1 MSVSEQ
7 QAKASINQALSSFVK
22 GKLADNARNLL
33 FALGYRSEKTL
44 PFYPKSSD
52 NFIANFDSDKK
63 LNYQKALLNEWLTVD
78 FLFQLTWDEIAAD
91 DQLKLSLKTRAKGEN
106 TFFISSYL
114 FFVIEL
120 RRSTYTSEQLD
131 GIVREI
137 NKLFL
142 KPAIILFQH
151 GETLTLSI
159 INRRPDK
166 GNESKDV
173 LGKVK
178 HIKDIP
184 FDSPTNSHLK
194 ILFDLS
200 LAELHK
206 NHGFSNFDEFHEA
219 WHKTIPDSIKFK
231 EDRIPPDS
239 LRAYLQEI
247 GRIPMLKADEE
258 IELAR
263 KIAELELEGSRKAK
277 DKMVDSNLRLV
288 VSIAKKYQNRGL
300 DFLDLIQEG
309 NLGLIKAVEK
319 FDCTKGNRFS
329 TYATW
334 WIRQAITRAIADR
347 SRTIRLPVH
356 LYETISRIKKTTK
369 LLSQEMGRKPTEEEI
384 ATKMEKTIAKLRFV
398 KSKSAVSIISLD
410 TRMGEDEGSTLGELI
425 EFDGETPEDQVSKNF
440 LRKDLESVLDT
451 LSPRQRDVIRM
462 RFGLDDGRD
471 KSLQEIGNIF
481 NLTRERIRQI
491 EANALLRLRHPNR
504 SSILKDYIRPTAID
518 PTQTKRS
525 IAQPMQPRQFNILEN
540 LSRSH
545 CDTFLQEPVG
555 DKIVDTANMTEPLI
569 PFNNFIEESNIEE
582 TILAP
587 TYLSRTDGSQNNLNP
602 ANLNE
607 HNFHMAEL
615 TENDLN
621 GVIKPMEHN
630 SADLLKQLTALEDV
644 FSQLEAR
651 LSEASRKLLDP
662 GIPISQ
668 KLIQE
673 LDESRKNF
681 IQLRGKVLELAKY
694 LAVSQTLTTDEIG
707 SLADIKS
714 VLERVNFAE
723 KQKSE
728 IALVRDS
735 ALRVLEGVLA
745 IAHRVESNFPSL
757 LECQDKARELQR
769 AICESQESDLHPDT
783 LLLADGNHPF
793 SKLLKLIA
801 EWEEADD
808 ERLASLQ
815 DVVAESFGRT
825 LAMAAVRGK
834 LMIQAEAIP
843 DLPAVSTNN
852 NLKETFLAEESE
864 SETVLIVEQP
874 AVAELKAV
882 LTEDTIAPPTR
893 ENIPYIPPIE
903 PPTAI
908 QINQPSSENQQGK
921 EVEKLGDKKREEK
934 QPLYCFSP
942 NDTAQKIAQSILDD
956 PDRERPAVLRDL
968 VWRLIFEQ
976 KLSLA
981 FHLARCFK
989 KQYSNFEPHLP
1000 PQLIRA
1006 VLLGQNLRYDVG
1018 YGKLANL
1025 LKDDFT
1031 SYTASYLLPE
1041 KSEWNQAVSLL
1052 LAAAALRP
1060 SLLAPNTG
1068 ASHLFQDIQFGK
1080 AGLDKLYDY
1089 CQIIAKHGDGQ
1100 RALDTKAIKK
1110 AKTLAA
1116 LQKDLDDLY
1125 IKIEDWWAQAPQ
1137 QDLIYGHAKKVWVEW
1152 LNPGELF
1159 YTLWLPIKQKDLS
1172 QLPFLKEKIER
1183 LSNES
1188 NLDGEIQRTER
1199 KLRRPKG
1206 AGMITGKA
1214 LIQLRSRARQFL
1226 NWVGRWVKE
1235 QESRLAESENYLQ
1248 KEAKQ
1253 LKQDIENLQ
1262 DTVLKELD
1270 TFEATKPPVFILAG
1284 IACCR
1289 KAVQDIGNIFDPD
1302 TELPTTEPD
1311 PRHILHADLLRMPS
1325 IPIND
1330 AWEVDIA
1337 TPEAGIDGI
1346 LELVKNDIWDWQQAF
1361 DLHSYVCSSKAV
1373 GNHEATAQI
1382 IEYLEHNPEP
1392 TLDLAQLKDERNN
1405 RIEECQGILQEQVET
1420 TSKQLENAVAF
1431 GLLRETDR
1439 TAYAAQIESIKNAL
1453 ETTRLF
1459 SEKIEQL
1466 RAIAEAISAK
1476 RQEQIDR
1483 VSEQLESLQQTG
1495 IADADRTRICSVLE
1509 QGDILTAKEYIDMLK
1524 KGRSL
1529 PEPEEK
1535 RDAFKD
1541 FFEHKYAAIEKVLEE
1556 CDRDRQKKQDLI
1568 PNISKGKSIAKIQI
1582 PQGAQAKKA
1591 ADMLDAWFA
1600 AKGRKQEITEKDA
1613 RQILSNLGFN
1623 ITSLTFKKSGQN
1635 TWIDVN
1641 AEPIFDQNRCPVSA
1655 YGSAAKG
1662 HYRILCVWDRPN
1674 EQDLLNAVGETALGG
1689 PVFVFHFGRM
1699 TVKKRRDL
1707 ADLCR
1712 QRRSTFIVID
1722 DVLMLYLCGEQKT
1735 RLPVLFDCTLPF
1747 TFLEPYKTAAGE
1759 VPPEMFYGR
1768 VQERE
1773 YIIDPERSCL
1783 IYGGRQLGKTVLLK
1797 YVHRTFHATDAGRN
1811 ALFLDIKE
1819 IGRKQLLDKIW
1830 HLLNEELDKLQI
1842 PGINRRNSIRESS
1855 LQRIKSWLEL
1865 DNQRR
1870 FLLLLDEA
1878 DNFLEADGK
1887 EDFLRCDEF
1896 RKLMTETNRRFKVV
1910 FAGLHNVLRTT
1921 RQANHPLAHF
1931 GAPICIG
1938 PLLNNGEMRAATALV
1953 ERPLASLGY
1962 RFESPDLI
1970 PRILWQTNYYPSL
1983 IQLYCEQLLKHITNP
1998 DVPTFDAKI
2007 SPPYVITS
2015 RHVEEAYQSQDLRKN
2030 IRDRFKLTLGLD
2042 PRYEVI
2048 AYSIANGSQENETG
2062 MEDGF
2067 PVSWIREQVLY
2078 WWSDGFAGRSSE
2090 DEILALLEEM
2100 VGLGVLRET
2109 NAGYFTL
2116 RSSNLA
2122 LLMGTQREIETEL
2135 LRPREAPPEYEPATF
2150 RSPLRIG
2157 NRADFRRS
2165 PLTVQQESQLQ
2176 IPNNCVSILFGC
2188 QAAGVDDLKVFL
2200 KSAFSQDF
2208 FHFYYLENFSDR
2220 ADFSQ
2225 RLTEIINRRKKDT
2238 TTLVVVSRTTP
2249 WSKDWVDE
2257 AIKKIKRLK
2266 KEGSFI
2272 QLVFVADPQKAW
2284 QLVIHN
2290 STGFDSFK
2298 ELRYFS
2304 LKPWHDAALRHW
2316 LEDAKLPREKEVMNK
2331 ITEVTGNWPNLLQ
2344 EFYQFSQLN
2353 PHRWQDSLGELKHQ
2367 FNKSDKLI
2375 NSMGFDGCEP
2385 QRKRVMRTL
2394 AQWGEA
2400 AAVEE
2405 LIEFLDDVSPEVV
2418 KQTLKWADL
2427 LSLAWPSH
2435 NQKDGK
2441 DYWQIDPVVGRLL
2454 KSMAE

>member
-7 QAKASINQALSSFVK
+7 QAKASINQDLSSFVK
-22 GKLADNARNLL
+22 GKLADNARNLFL
-33 FALGYRSEKTL
+33 ALGYRSDKTL

-52 NFIANFDSDKK
+52 NFIAKFDSDKK
-63 LNYQKALLNEWLTVD
+63 LNHQKALLNEWLTVD
-78 FLFQLTWDEIAAD
+78 FLFQLTWDEIAGD
-91 DQLKLSLKTRAKGEN
+91 DQLKLSLETRAKGEN

-114 FFVIEL
+114 FFAIKL
-120 RRSTYTSEQLD
+120 QRSTYTSEQLD

-151 GETLTLSI
+151 GQTLTLSI

-194 ILFDLS
+194 NLFALS

-219 WHKTIPDSIKFK
+219 WHKTLPDSIKFK

-239 LRAYLQEI
+239 LRVYLQEI

-263 KIAELELEGSRKAK
+263 KFSELELEASPKAK
-277 DKMVDSNLRLV
+277 DKMVESNLRLV

-300 DFLDLIQEG
+300 DLLDLIQEG

-319 FDCTKGNRFS
+319 FDCTMGTRFS
-329 TYATW
+329 TYAYW
-334 WIRQAITRAIADR
+334 WIRQAITRAIVDQ

-356 LYETISRIKKTTK
+356 VYETISKIKKTTK
-369 LLSQEMGRKPTEEEI
+369 QLSQEIGHKPTEEEI
-384 ATKMEKTIAKLRFV
+384 ATKMEITIAKLRFV
-398 KSKSAVSIISLD
+398 VQSAKSIISLD
-410 TRMGEDEGSTLGELI
+410 TKMGDDEDYTLGELI
-425 EFDGETPEDQVSKNF
+425 KFDGETPEEKVYKNLF
-440 LRKDLESVLDT
+440 AEDLESVLDT
-451 LSPRQRDVIRM
+451 LGPRQRDVIRM
-462 RFGLDDGRD
+462 RFGLDDGRE

-481 NLTRERIRQI
+481 DVTRERIRQI
-491 EANALLRLRHPNR
+491 EAKALLRLRHPNR
-504 SSILKDYIRPTAID
+504 NSILKECIRPTGID
-518 PTQTKRS
+518 QTQTKRP
-525 IAQPMQPRQFNILEN
+525 IAQPMQPRQFNISEN
-540 LSRSH
+540 LSRSR
-545 CDTFLQEPVG
+545 DTFLQEPVR

-582 TILAP
+582 TILEE
-587 TYLSRTDGSQNNLNP
+587 TYLSRTDGSQNNLNY

-607 HNFHMAEL
+607 HNFHIAEL
-615 TENDLN
+615 RENNLN
-621 GVIKPMEHN
+621 GAIKPMKHN

-644 FSQLEAR
+644 FSQLEKR
-651 LSEASRKLLDP
+651 LSEASRKLLNP
-662 GIPISQ
+662 GIPIS
-668 KLIQE
+668 KELIQE
-673 LDESRKNF
+673 LDESHKKF
-681 IQLRGKVLELAKY
+681 IQLRDNVLELAEY
-694 LAVSQTLTTDEIG
+694 FAVSTTLKVEEID

-714 VLERVNFAE
+714 VLERVDLAE
-723 KQKSE
+723 KQKSA

-735 ALRVLEGVLA
+735 ALRVLERVLA
-745 IAHRVESNFPSL
+745 IAHRVESNFQSL
-757 LECQDKARELQR
+757 LECQKTARELQR
-769 AICESQESDLHPDT
+769 AISESQESDLHPYT
-783 LLLADGNHPF
+783 QLLADGNHPF
-793 SKLLKLIA
+793 CQLLTLIA
-801 EWEEADD
+801 EWEAADD
-808 ERLASLQ
+808 EHLASLQ
-815 DVVAESFGRT
+815 DAVAKSFERT

-834 LMIQAEAIP
+834 LIIQSETIP

-852 NLKETFLAEESE
+852 NLDETSLVYEPE
-864 SETVLIVEQP
+864 SETVPVVEQP
-874 AVAELKAV
+874 PLAELNSV
-882 LTEDTIAPPTR
+882 LTEEAIAQPTA
-893 ENIPYIPPIE
+893 ENIPNFPPIE
-903 PPTAI
+903 LPPTI
-908 QINQPSSENQQGK
+908 QINQQNSENKQGK
-921 EVEKLGDKKREEK
+921 EVDKPGNKKREEK
-934 QPLYCFSP
+934 QSLYSFSP
-942 NDTAQKIAQSILDD
+942 NDTAQQIAQSILDD

-968 VWRLIFEQ
+968 VWRLILEE

-981 FHLARCFK
+981 FHLARCFE

-1000 PQLIRA
+1000 PHLIRA
-1006 VLLGQNLRYDVG
+1006 VLLGQNLRDDVG

-1031 SYTASYLLPE
+1031 SYTASYSLPE

-1052 LAAAALRP
+1052 LAAAAMRP

-1068 ASHLFQDIQFGK
+1068 ASHLFQELQFGK

-1089 CQIIAKHGDGQ
+1089 CQIIARHGDRQ

-1125 IKIEDWWAQAPQ
+1125 MKIEDWWSQAPQ

-1172 QLPFLKEKIER
+1172 QLPFLKKQIER

-1199 KLRRPKG
+1199 KIRRPKG
-1206 AGMITGKA
+1206 AGIITGKA

-1262 DTVLKELD
+1262 DMVLQELD

-1289 KAVQDIGNIFDPD
+1289 KAVEDIGNIFDPD
-1302 TELPTTEPD
+1302 TELSTAEPD
-1311 PRHILHADLLRMPS
+1311 PKYILHAELLRMPS
-1325 IPIND
+1325 IPID
-1330 AWEVDIA
+1330 DDWELDIA
-1337 TPEAGIDGI
+1337 NPEAGIKGI

-1361 DLHSYVCSSKAV
+1361 DMQSYVCSSKAV

-1382 IEYLEHNPEP
+1382 IEYLEHNPES
-1392 TLDLAQLKDERNN
+1392 TLDLDRLKDERNN

-1420 TSKQLENAVAF
+1420 TSKQLESAVAF

-1439 TAYAAQIESIKNAL
+1439 SAYAAQIESIKNAHV
-1453 ETTRLF
+1453 TTRRF
-1459 SEKIEQL
+1459 SEKIELL
-1466 RAIAEAISAK
+1466 RAIGQGISAK

-1483 VSEQLESLQQTG
+1483 VSEELESLQQTG

-1509 QGDILTAKEYIDMLK
+1509 QGDILTAKEYISMLQER
-1524 KGRSL
+1524 RSL

-1582 PQGAQAKKA
+1582 PQGTQAKKA

-1689 PVFVFHFGRM
+1689 PIFVFHFGRM
-1699 TVKKRRDL
+1699 TEKKRRDL

-1768 VQERE
+1768 VRERE
-1773 YIIDPERSCL
+1773 SIIDPLGSCL

-1797 YVHRTFHATDAGRN
+1797 YVHRTFHGTDAGRN

-1819 IGRKQLLDKIW
+1819 IGRNQALDKIW
-1830 HLLNEELDKLQI
+1830 DLLNGELDKLKI
-1842 PGINRRNSIRESS
+1842 PDTNRRNSVRESS
-1855 LQRIKSWLEL
+1855 LLRIKNWLEL
-1865 DNQRR
+1865 DKQRR

-1887 EDFLRCDEF
+1887 EDFLRCDEL
-1896 RKLMTETNRRFKVV
+1896 RKLMMETDRRFKVV

-1931 GAPICIG
+1931 GRPICIG

-1962 RFESPDLI
+1962 RFESLDLI

-1998 DVPTFDAKI
+1998 DVPTFDPKI

-2015 RHVEEAYQSQDLRKN
+2015 RHVEEAYQSQDLRNN

-2042 PRYEVI
+2042 KRYEVI
-2048 AYSIANGSQENETG
+2048 AYSIADGSQEDETG

-2067 PVSWIREQVLY
+2067 SVSWIREQVLY

-2109 NAGYFTL
+2109 NPGYFTL

-2122 LLMGTQREIETEL
+2122 LLMGTQPEIEAEL

-2150 RSPLRIG
+2150 RSPLVK
-2157 NRADFRRS
+2157 NKADSRRS
-2165 PLTVQQESQLQ
+2165 PLTVQQESELLR
-2176 IPNNCVSILFGC
+2176 PENRVSIIFGC
-2188 QAAGVDDLKVFL
+2188 QAAGIDDLRVFMMEAAAS
-2200 KSAFSQDF
+2200 KKDCKI
-2208 FHFYYLENFSDR
+2208 HYHYLENLSDLS
-2220 ADFSQ
+2220 DFSQ
-2225 RLTEIINRRKKDT
+2225 RLTEIIYHRKKDI
-2238 TTLVVVSRTTP
+2238 TLVVVSATTL

-2266 KEGSFI
+2266 KEAFI

-2284 QLVIHN
+2284 QLVIPN
-2290 STGFDSFK
+2290 SIGLDSFK
-2298 ELRYFS
+2298 ELRFFS

-2316 LEDAKLPREKEVMNK
+2316 LEDAKLPSGLEVRKK
-2331 ITEVTGNWPNLLQ
+2331 ITEVTGNWSNLLQ
-2344 EFYQFSQLN
+2344 KFYQFSQAN
-2353 PHRWQDSLGELKHQ
+2353 PHRWQDSLAELKNQ

-2385 QRKRVMRTL
+2385 QRKLVMRTL

-2400 AAVEE
+2400 AVVEE
-2405 LIEFLDDVSPEVV
+2405 LIEVLDDVSPEIV
-2418 KQTLKWADL
+2418 KQTLRWAEL
-2427 LSLAWPSH
+2427 LSLVSH
-2435 NQKDGK
+2435 LGNQKQDGK

-2454 KSMAE
+2454 ESMAE

>member
-7 QAKASINQALSSFVK
+7 QAKASINQALSSFAK
-22 GKLADNARNLL
+22 GKLADNARNL
-33 FALGYRSEKTL
+33 FFTLGYRSEKTI
-44 PFYPKSSD
+44 PFYPNSSD
-52 NFIANFDSDKK
+52 NFIAEFDIDHK
-63 LNYQKALLNEWLTVD
+63 LNSQKAFLEEWLSVD
-78 FLFQLTWDEIAAD
+78 FLFQFTGTEIAD
-91 DQLKLSLKTRAKGEN
+91 NDQFVEFDTSSGESA
-106 TFFISSYL
+106 FFTSYL
-114 FFVIEL
+114 FFAIAL
-120 RRSTYTSEQLD
+120 RRSAYTIEELD
-131 GIVREI
+131 GIIREI
-137 NKLFL
+137 NKILPI
-142 KPAIILFQH
+142 PAIVLFQH

-159 INRRPDK
+159 INRRQHK
-166 GNESKDV
+166 RNQSEDV

-184 FDSPTNSHLK
+184 FASPTNSHLK
-194 ILFDLS
+194 MLFEIFLT
-200 LAELHK
+200 ELHE
-206 NHGFSNFDEFHEA
+206 NHRFSNFDEFHEA
-219 WHKTIPDSIKFK
+219 WHKTIPDNIKFK
-231 EDRIPPDS
+231 KERLPSDS
-239 LRAYLQEI
+239 LRVYLQEI
-247 GRIPMLKADEE
+247 RRFPMLKAYEE

-277 DKMVDSNLRLV
+277 HKMVESNLRLV

-309 NLGLIKAVEK
+309 NLALIKAVEK
-319 FDCTKGNRFS
+319 FDCTMGTRFS
-329 TYATW
+329 TYAYG

-356 LYETISRIKKTTK
+356 VYETISKIKKTTK
-369 LLSQEMGRKPTEEEI
+369 QLSEEISRKPTEEEI
-384 ATKMEKTIAKLRFV
+384 ATKMEITITKLRFV
-398 KSKSAVSIISLD
+398 IKSAKSIISLD
-410 TRMGEDEGSTLGELI
+410 TKMGDYEDCTLGELI
-425 EFDGETPEDQVSKNF
+425 EFDGETPEEQASKNLF
-440 LRKDLESVLDT
+440 CENLESVLDT
-451 LSPRQRDVIRM
+451 LTPRQRDVIRM
-462 RFGLDDGRD
+462 RFGLDDGRE
-471 KSLQEIGNIF
+471 KTLQEIGNIF
-481 NLTRERIRQI
+481 DVTRERIRQI
-491 EANALLRLRHPNR
+491 EAKALLRLRHPNR
-504 SSILKDYIRPTAID
+504 NSILKECIRPTAIYE
-518 PTQTKRS
+518 TQTKRP
-525 IAQPMQPRQFNILEN
+525 IAKPMQPRPSNISEN
-540 LSRSH
+540 LSPSR
-545 CDTFLQEPVG
+545 DTFLLEPVG
-555 DKIVDTANMTEPLI
+555 DKIVETANMTEPLI
-569 PFNNFIEESNIEE
+569 PFNNFIEESNIEQ
-582 TILAP
+582 TKLAQ
-587 TYLSRTDGSQNNLNP
+587 THLSSADGSQNNLNYGI
-602 ANLNE
+602 LNE
-607 HNFHMAEL
+607 HNFHIAER
-615 TENDLN
+615 TEHDLN
-621 GVIKPMEHN
+621 GAIKPMVQN
-630 SADLLKQLTALEDV
+630 SADLLKQLTALELV
-644 FSQLEAR
+644 FGKLEKR

-673 LDESRKNF
+673 LDESRENF
-681 IQLRGKVLELAKY
+681 IQLRDKVLELAEY
-694 LAVSQTLTTDEIG
+694 LTVSTTLKVEEMD

-723 KQKSE
+723 KQKSA

-735 ALRVLEGVLA
+735 ALRVLERVLA
-745 IAHRVESNFPSL
+745 IAHRVESNFQSL
-757 LECQDKARELQR
+757 LECQEKARELQR
-769 AICESQESDLHPDT
+769 AISESQESDLHPDT
-783 LLLADGNHPF
+783 QLLADGHHPF
-793 SKLLKLIA
+793 CKLLTLIA
-801 EWEEADD
+801 ELDAADY
-808 ERLASLQ
+808 ERLFSLQ
-815 DVVAESFGRT
+815 NAVAASFGIP
-825 LAMAAVRGK
+825 LAMAAVRRE
-834 LMIQAEAIP
+834 LTLQTEAIP

-852 NLKETFLAEESE
+852 KLEKTFLVDEPEP
-864 SETVLIVEQP
+864 ETVPILEQP
-874 AVAELKAV
+874 PLAELNAV
-882 LTEDTIAPPTR
+882 LIEEAIAQPTT
-893 ENIPYIPPIE
+893 ENIPDIPPTE
-903 PPTAI
+903 PPTAT
-908 QINQPSSENQQGK
+908 QINHQNSENKQGK
-921 EVEKLGDKKREEK
+921 EVDKPGNKKREEK
-934 QPLYCFSP
+934 QSLYSFSP
-942 NDTAQKIAQSILDD
+942 NDTAQQIAQSILDD

-968 VWRLIFEQ
+968 VLRLIFEQ

-981 FHLARCFK
+981 FHLARCFE

-1031 SYTASYLLPE
+1031 SYTASYSLPD
-1041 KSEWNQAVSLL
+1041 KSEWNQAASLL
-1052 LAAAALRP
+1052 LAAAAMRP

-1068 ASHLFQDIQFGK
+1068 AKHLLQQLHFGK
-1080 AGLDKLYDY
+1080 AGLAKLYDY
-1089 CQIIAKHGDGQ
+1089 CQIIAKHGDRQ
-1100 RALDTKAIKK
+1100 RALDITAIKK
-1110 AKTLAA
+1110 AQDQADI
-1116 LQKDLDDLY
+1116 QKSLDDLHQ
-1125 IKIEDWWAQAPQ
+1125 KIETWWSQAQKK
-1137 QDLIYGHAKKVWVEW
+1137 DMIYPPAKKVWQDW
-1152 LNPGELF
+1152 LKPDELIHSLVF
-1159 YTLWLPIKQKDLS
+1159 PVLESDLSKLSSLKQKVN
-1172 QLPFLKEKIER
+1172 R
-1183 LSNES
+1183 LSDES
-1188 NLDGEIQRTER
+1188 QIDSEVEKTDR
-1199 KLRRPKG
+1199 KIRRSRSD
-1206 AGMITGKA
+1206 AMMGKA
-1214 LIQLRSRARQFL
+1214 VIQFRDRVREPVDLVRK
-1226 NWVGRWVKE
+1226 WIE
-1235 QESRLAESENYLQ
+1235 IQESRLDRRDNYLQ

-1253 LKQDIENLQ
+1253 LKEDIEKLQ
-1262 DTVLKELD
+1262 NTVLKELD
-1270 TFEATKPPVFILAG
+1270 TFEETKPPVFILAG

-1289 KAVQDIGNIFDPD
+1289 KAVEDIGNIFDPD
-1302 TELPTTEPD
+1302 TELPTAEPYLK
-1311 PRHILHADLLRMPS
+1311 HILHADLLRMPS

-1330 AWEVDIA
+1330 SWELDIA
-1337 TPEAGIDGI
+1337 NSEAGIDGI

-1361 DLHSYVCSSKAV
+1361 DLHSYLCSSKAV

-1382 IEYLEHNPEP
+1382 IEYLELYPEQKI
-1392 TLDLAQLKDERNN
+1392 DLAQLKDLRNN
-1405 RIEECQGILQEQVET
+1405 RLKECQGILQEQVET
-1420 TSKQLENAVAF
+1420 TSKQLESAVAF

-1439 TAYAAQIESIKNAL
+1439 SAYAAQIESIKNAL
-1453 ETTRLF
+1453 VTTRRF
-1459 SEKIEQL
+1459 SEKIELL
-1466 RAIAEAISAK
+1466 RAIGQGISAK

-1483 VSEQLESLQQTG
+1483 VSEELESLQQTG

-1509 QGDILTAKEYIDMLK
+1509 QGDILTAKEYISMLQER
-1524 KGRSL
+1524 RSL

-1582 PQGAQAKKA
+1582 PQGTQAKKA

-1689 PVFVFHFGRM
+1689 PIFVFHFGRM
-1699 TVKKRRDL
+1699 TEKKRRDL
-1707 ADLCR
+1707 ADLCQ

-1768 VQERE
+1768 VRERE
-1773 YIIDPERSCL
+1773 SIIDPLGSCL

-1797 YVHRTFHATDAGRN
+1797 YVHRTFHGTDAGRN

-1819 IGRKQLLDKIW
+1819 IGRNQALDKIW
-1830 HLLNEELDKLQI
+1830 DLLNGELDKLKI
-1842 PGINRRNSIRESS
+1842 PDTNRRNSVRESS
-1855 LQRIKSWLEL
+1855 LLRIKNWLEL
-1865 DNQRR
+1865 DKQRR

-1887 EDFLRCDEF
+1887 EDFLRCDEL
-1896 RKLMTETNRRFKVV
+1896 RKLMMETDRRFKVV

-1931 GAPICIG
+1931 GRPICIG

-1962 RFESPDLI
+1962 RFESLDLI

-1998 DVPTFDAKI
+1998 DVPTFDPKI
-2007 SPPYVITS
+2007 SPPYVINS

-2042 PRYEVI
+2042 KRYEVI
-2048 AYSIANGSQENETG
+2048 AYSIADGSQQNETG

-2067 PVSWIREQVLY
+2067 SVSWIREQVLY
-2078 WWSDGFAGRSSE
+2078 WWSEGFAGRSSE

-2109 NAGYFTL
+2109 DAGYFTL

-2122 LLMGTQREIETEL
+2122 LLMGTQPEIEAEL

-2150 RSPLRIG
+2150 RSPLAK
-2157 NRADFRRS
+2157 NKADSRRS
-2165 PLTVQQESQLQ
+2165 PLTVQQESELLRREYG
-2176 IPNNCVSILFGC
+2176 VSIIFGC
-2188 QAAGVDDLKVFL
+2188 QAAGIDDLRVFMEA
-2200 KSAFSQDF
+2200 AFSKKDCKI
-2208 FHFYYLENFSDR
+2208 HYLENLSDR
-2220 ADFSQ
+2220 SDFSQ
-2225 RLTEIINRRKKDT
+2225 RLTEISNRRKKDT
-2238 TTLVVVSRTTP
+2238 TTLVVVSPTTP
-2249 WSKDWVDE
+2249 WSKDWVEE

-2266 KEGSFI
+2266 KEDSFI
-2272 QLVFVADPQKAW
+2272 QLAFVADPQKAW
-2284 QLVIHN
+2284 QLVIPN
-2290 STGFDSFK
+2290 LIGLDSFK
-2298 ELRYFS
+2298 ELRFFS

-2316 LEDAKLPREKEVMNK
+2316 LEDAKLPRELEVRNK
-2331 ITEVTGNWPNLLQ
+2331 ITAVTGNWSNLLQ
-2344 EFYQFSQLN
+2344 EFYQFSQAN
-2353 PHRWQDSLGELKHQ
+2353 PHCWQDSLAELKNQ

-2385 QRKRVMRTL
+2385 QRKLVMRTL

-2405 LIEFLDDVSPEVV
+2405 LIEVLDDVSPEIV

-2427 LSLAWPSH
+2427 LSLVSH
-2435 NQKDGK
+2435 LGNQKQNGK

-2454 KSMAE
+2454 ESMAE

>member
-22 GKLADNARNLL
+22 GKLADNARNLFL
-33 FALGYRSEKTL
+33 ALGYRSDRTSQ
-44 PFYPKSSD
+44 FYPNTSD
-52 NFIANFDSDKK
+52 NFIASFDIDQK
-63 LNYQKALLNEWLTVD
+63 LNSQKALLNEWLSVD
-78 FLFQLTWDEIAAD
+78 FLFQFTGSEIADNSQFVEFDTSSSESA
-91 DQLKLSLKTRAKGEN
+91 
-106 TFFISSYL
+106 FFTSYL
-114 FFVIEL
+114 FFAIAL
-120 RRSTYTSEQLD
+120 RRSAYTIEELD
-131 GIVREI
+131 GIIREI
-137 NKLFL
+137 NKILPM
-142 KPAIILFQH
+142 PAIVLFQH

-159 INRRPDK
+159 INRRQHK
-166 GNESKDV
+166 RNQSEDV

-184 FDSPTNSHLK
+184 FASPTNSHLK
-194 ILFDLS
+194 MLFNIFLT
-200 LAELHK
+200 ELHE

-231 EDRIPPDS
+231 KERLPPDS
-239 LRAYLQEI
+239 LRVYLQEI

-277 DKMVDSNLRLV
+277 NQMVESNLRLV

-309 NLGLIKAVEK
+309 NLGLMRAVEK

-329 TYATW
+329 TYAYG
-334 WIRQAITRAIADR
+334 WIRQAITRAIAER
-347 SRTIRLPVH
+347 SRSIRLPVH
-356 LYETISRIKKTTK
+356 VYETISQIKKTTK
-369 LLSQEMGRKPTEEEI
+369 QLSEEISRKPTEEEI
-384 ATKMEKTIAKLRFV
+384 ATKMEITIAKLRLV
-398 KSKSAVSIISLD
+398 IKSAKSIISLD
-410 TRMGEDEGSTLGELI
+410 TKMGDYEDCTLGDLI
-425 EFDGETPEDQVSKNF
+425 EFDGETPEEQAAKNLF
-440 LRKDLESVLDT
+440 AEDLESVLDT

-462 RFGLDDGRD
+462 RFGLDDGRE

-491 EANALLRLRHPNR
+491 EGKALLRLRHPNR
-504 SSILKDYIRPTAID
+504 NSILKDYIRPTPIYQ
-518 PTQTKRS
+518 TETKRP
-525 IAQPMQPRQFNILEN
+525 IAKPMQPRQFNIPEN

-545 CDTFLQEPVG
+545 CDTFLQEPVD
-555 DKIVDTANMTEPLI
+555 DKIVEAANMTEPLI
-569 PFNNFIEESNIEE
+569 PFNTFIEKSNIEQ
-582 TILAP
+582 TNLAQ
-587 TYLSRTDGSQNNLNP
+587 TYLSIADGIENYLNY
-602 ANLNE
+602 ANLNQDNW
-607 HNFHMAEL
+607 HRTQI
-615 TENDLN
+615 TENELN
-621 GVIKPMEHN
+621 KAIKPMKQN
-630 SADLLKQLTALEDV
+630 SADLLKQLTALEQV
-644 FSQLEAR
+644 FSQLEKR
-651 LSEASRKLLDP
+651 LSEASQKLLDP

-673 LDESRKNF
+673 LDESHKKF
-681 IQLRGKVLELAKY
+681 IQLRDKVLELAEY
-694 LAVSQTLTTDEIG
+694 LAVSTTLKVEEIG

-714 VLERVNFAE
+714 VLEHVDLAE
-723 KQKSE
+723 KQKSA

-735 ALRVLEGVLA
+735 ALRVLERILA
-745 IAHRVESNFPSL
+745 IAHRVESNFQSL

-769 AICESQESDLHPDT
+769 AISESQESDLHPDT

-793 SKLLKLIA
+793 SKLLTLIA
-801 EWEEADD
+801 ELEEADE
-808 ERLASLQ
+808 ERLDSLH
-815 DVVAESFGRT
+815 DAVSESFGRT

-834 LMIQAEAIP
+834 LIIQAEAIP

-852 NLKETFLAEESE
+852 NLDETSLVDEPE

-874 AVAELKAV
+874 PAAELTSV
-882 LTEDTIAPPTR
+882 LTDEAIAQTPK
-893 ENIPYIPPIE
+893 NIPDIPSIE
-903 PPTAI
+903 PQTSTHSDR
-908 QINQPSSENQQGK
+908 QHSENKQGK
-921 EVEKLGDKKREEK
+921 EVENQENKKREEK
-934 QPLYCFSP
+934 QPLYSSSP

-956 PDRERPAVLRDL
+956 PDIKRPAVLHDL
-968 VWRLIFEQ
+968 VWRLILEQ

-981 FHLARCFK
+981 FHLAHCFE
-989 KQYSNFEPHLP
+989 KQYSNLDPHLP

-1006 VLLGQNLRYDVG
+1006 ILLGQNLRDDVG

-1031 SYTASYLLPE
+1031 SYTASYSLPE

-1068 ASHLFQDIQFGK
+1068 ASHLFQELQFGK

-1089 CQIIAKHGDGQ
+1089 CQIIARHGDRQ

-1125 IKIEDWWAQAPQ
+1125 IKIEDWWSQAPQ

-1172 QLPFLKEKIER
+1172 QLPFLKKQIER

-1199 KLRRPKG
+1199 KIRRPKG
-1206 AGMITGKA
+1206 AGIITGKA

-1262 DTVLKELD
+1262 DMVLQELD

-1289 KAVQDIGNIFDPD
+1289 KAVEDIGNIFDPD
-1302 TELPTTEPD
+1302 TELPTAEPYLK
-1311 PRHILHADLLRMPS
+1311 HILHADLLRMPS
-1325 IPIND
+1325 IPIDD
-1330 AWEVDIA
+1330 AWELDIA
-1337 TPEAGIDGI
+1337 NPEAGIKGI

-1361 DLHSYVCSSKAV
+1361 DLQSYACSSNAV

-1382 IEYLEHNPEP
+1382 IEYLELYPEP
-1392 TLDLAQLKDERNN
+1392 KIDLAQLKDLRNN
-1405 RIEECQGILQEQVET
+1405 RIEECQKILQDQVET
-1420 TSKQLENAVAF
+1420 TSKQLESAVAF

-1439 TAYAAQIESIKNAL
+1439 SAYAAQIESIKNAHV
-1453 ETTRLF
+1453 TTRRF
-1459 SEKIEQL
+1459 SEKIELL
-1466 RAIAEAISAK
+1466 RAIGQGISAK

-1483 VSEQLESLQQTG
+1483 VSEELESLQQTG

-1509 QGDILTAKEYIDMLK
+1509 QGDILTAKEYISMLQER
-1524 KGRSL
+1524 RSL

-1582 PQGAQAKKA
+1582 PQGTQAKKA

-1689 PVFVFHFGRM
+1689 PIFVFHFGRM
-1699 TVKKRRDL
+1699 TEKKRRDL

-1768 VQERE
+1768 VRERE
-1773 YIIDPERSCL
+1773 SIIDPLGSCL

-1797 YVHRTFHATDAGRN
+1797 YVHRTFHGTDAGRN

-1819 IGRKQLLDKIW
+1819 IGRNQALDKIW
-1830 HLLNEELDKLQI
+1830 DLLNGELDKLKI
-1842 PGINRRNSIRESS
+1842 PDTNRRNSVRESS
-1855 LQRIKSWLEL
+1855 LLRIKNWLEL
-1865 DNQRR
+1865 DKQRR

-1887 EDFLRCDEF
+1887 EDFLRCDEL
-1896 RKLMTETNRRFKVV
+1896 RKLMMETDRRFKVV

-1931 GAPICIG
+1931 GRPICIG

-1962 RFESPDLI
+1962 RFESLDLI

-1998 DVPTFDAKI
+1998 DVPTFDPKI

-2015 RHVEEAYQSQDLRKN
+2015 RHVEEAYQSQDLRNN

-2042 PRYEVI
+2042 KRYEVI
-2048 AYSIANGSQENETG
+2048 AYSIADGSQEDETG

-2067 PVSWIREQVLY
+2067 SVSWIREQVLY

-2109 NAGYFTL
+2109 NPGYFTL

-2122 LLMGTQREIETEL
+2122 LLMGTQPEIEAEL

-2150 RSPLRIG
+2150 RSPLVK
-2157 NRADFRRS
+2157 NKADSRRS
-2165 PLTVQQESQLQ
+2165 PLTVQQESELLRREYG
-2176 IPNNCVSILFGC
+2176 VSIIFGC
-2188 QAAGVDDLKVFL
+2188 QAAGIDDLRVFMEA
-2200 KSAFSQDF
+2200 AFSKKDCKI
-2208 FHFYYLENFSDR
+2208 HYLENLSDR
-2220 ADFSQ
+2220 SDFSQ
-2225 RLTEIINRRKKDT
+2225 RLTEISNRRKKDT
-2238 TTLVVVSRTTP
+2238 TTLIFVSASTL

-2257 AIKKIKRLK
+2257 AIQKIKRLK
-2266 KEGSFI
+2266 KEAFI

-2290 STGFDSFK
+2290 WTGFDFFK
-2298 ELRYFS
+2298 DLRFFS

-2316 LEDAKLPREKEVMNK
+2316 LEDAKLPSGLEVRKK
-2331 ITEVTGNWPNLLQ
+2331 ITEVTGNWSNLLQ
-2344 EFYQFSQLN
+2344 KFYQFSQSN
-2353 PHRWQDSLGELKHQ
+2353 PDRWQDSLAELKNQ
-2367 FNKSDKLI
+2367 FNNSDKLI

-2385 QRKRVMRTL
+2385 QIKLVMRTL
-2394 AQWGEA
+2394 AQWREA

-2405 LIEFLDDVSPEVV
+2405 LIEVLDDVSPEIL
-2418 KQTLKWADL
+2418 KQTLRWAEL
-2427 LSLAWPSH
+2427 LSLVSH
-2435 NQKDGK
+2435 LGNQKQDGK

-2454 KSMAE
+2454 ESMAE

>member
-7 QAKASINQALSSFVK
+7 QAKASINQALSSFAK
-22 GKLADNARNLL
+22 GKLADNARNL
-33 FALGYRSEKTL
+33 FFTLGYRSDIIYALE
-44 PFYPKSSD
+44 PNSSD
-52 NFIANFDSDKK
+52 NFIAEFDRDQK
-63 LNYQKALLNEWLTVD
+63 LNFQKALLKEWLSVD
-78 FLFQLTWDEIAAD
+78 FLFQFTGTEIAD
-91 DQLKLSLKTRAKGEN
+91 NDQFVEFDTSSGESA
-106 TFFISSYL
+106 FFTSYL
-114 FFVIEL
+114 FFAIAL
-120 RRSTYTSEQLD
+120 RRRSAYTIEELD
-131 GIVREI
+131 GIIREI
-137 NKLFL
+137 NKILPI
-142 KPAIILFQH
+142 PAIVLFQH

-159 INRRPDK
+159 INRRQHK
-166 GNESKDV
+166 RNQSEDV

-184 FDSPTNSHLK
+184 FASPTNSHLK
-194 ILFDLS
+194 MLFNIFLT
-200 LAELHK
+200 ELHE

-231 EDRIPPDS
+231 KERLLPDS
-239 LRAYLQEI
+239 LRVYLQEI
-247 GRIPMLKADEE
+247 GRFPMLKADEE

-263 KIAELELEGSRKAK
+263 KVAELELEGSRKAK
-277 DKMVDSNLRLV
+277 DKMVESNLRLV

-319 FDCTKGNRFS
+319 FDCTMGTRFS
-329 TYATW
+329 THAYW

-356 LYETISRIKKTTK
+356 LCETISRIKKTTK
-369 LLSQEMGRKPTEEEI
+369 LLSQEFGRTP
-384 ATKMEKTIAKLRFV
+384 KMEEVADCWKMTTAKLRLV
-398 KSKSAVSIISLD
+398 IESDQPIISLD
-410 TRMGEDEGSTLGELI
+410 TRMGNEEGSTLGELI
-425 EFDGETPEDQVSKNF
+425 EFDGETPEDYILKINQ
-440 LRKDLESVLDT
+440 RRDIESVLNT
-451 LSPRQRDVIRM
+451 LSSREREVIRM
-462 RFGLDDGRD
+462 RFGLDDDRE
-471 KSLQEIGNIF
+471 KTLEEIGNRF
-481 NLTRERIRQI
+481 NVTRERIRQI
-491 EANALLRLRHPNR
+491 EAKALLRLRHPNR
-504 SSILKDYIRPTAID
+504 NRILKEYIRPTAIYQ
-518 PTQTKRS
+518 TETKRPL
-525 IAQPMQPRQFNILEN
+525 AQPKQPRQFNISEN

-555 DKIVDTANMTEPLI
+555 DKIVDIANMTEPLI
-569 PFNNFIEESNIEE
+569 PFNNFIEESNIEQ
-582 TILAP
+582 TILAQ
-587 TYLSRTDGSQNNLNP
+587 TYLSSADGSQNNLHP

-607 HNFHMAEL
+607 HNFHIAER

-621 GVIKPMEHN
+621 GVIKPMVQN
-630 SADLLKQLTALEDV
+630 SADLLKQLTALENV

-681 IQLRGKVLELAKY
+681 IQLRDKALELAEY
-694 LAVSQTLTTDEIG
+694 LAVSPTLTTEEMG

-714 VLERVNFAE
+714 VLERVDLAE
-723 KQKSE
+723 KQKSA

-735 ALRVLEGVLA
+735 ALRVLERVLA
-745 IAHRVESNFPSL
+745 IAHRVESNFQSL
-757 LECQDKARELQR
+757 LECQEKARELQR
-769 AICESQESDLHPDT
+769 AISESHESDLHPDT
-783 LLLADGNHPF
+783 QLLAEGNHPF
-793 SKLLKLIA
+793 CKLLTLIA
-801 EWEEADD
+801 ELDAGDY
-808 ERLASLQ
+808 ERLFSLQ
-815 DVVAESFGRT
+815 NAVAASFGIP
-825 LAMAAVRGK
+825 LAMAAVRRE
-834 LMIQAEAIP
+834 LTIQTEAIP
-843 DLPAVSTNN
+843 DLPAVPTNN
-852 NLKETFLAEESE
+852 KLEKTFLVDEPE
-864 SETVLIVEQP
+864 SETVLIVEPPP
-874 AVAELKAV
+874 AAELNAV
-882 LTEDTIAPPTR
+882 LTEDAIAQPTT
-893 ENIPYIPPIE
+893 ENIPDIPPTE
-903 PPTAI
+903 APTAT
-908 QINQPSSENQQGK
+908 QINHQNSENKQGK
-921 EVEKLGDKKREEK
+921 EVDKPGNKKREEK
-934 QPLYCFSP
+934 QSLYSFSP
-942 NDTAQKIAQSILDD
+942 NVTAQQIAQSILDD

-981 FHLARCFK
+981 FHLARCFE

-1031 SYTASYLLPE
+1031 SYTASYSLPD
-1041 KSEWNQAVSLL
+1041 KSEWNQAASLL
-1052 LAAAALRP
+1052 LAAAAMRP

-1068 ASHLFQDIQFGK
+1068 AKHLLQQLHFGK
-1080 AGLDKLYDY
+1080 AGLAKLYDY

-1100 RALDTKAIKK
+1100 RALDLKAIKK
-1110 AKTLAA
+1110 AKDQADV
-1116 LQKDLDDLY
+1116 QKSLDELHQN
-1125 IKIEDWWAQAPQ
+1125 IEAWWFQAQKK
-1137 QDLIYGHAKKVWVEW
+1137 DMIYPPAKKVWQDW
-1152 LNPGELF
+1152 LKPDELIHSLVF
-1159 YTLWLPIKQKDLS
+1159 PVLEKDLS
-1172 QLPFLKEKIER
+1172 KLSELKQKVNQLSDESQIDSEIEKTDRKIR
-1183 LSNES
+1183 H
-1188 NLDGEIQRTER
+1188 RT
-1199 KLRRPKG
+1199 RRD
-1206 AGMITGKA
+1206 AMMGKA
-1214 LIQLRSRARQFL
+1214 VIQLRERVREPVDL
-1226 NWVGRWVKE
+1226 VGKWIE
-1235 QESRLAESENYLQ
+1235 IQESRLDRRDNYLQ
-1248 KEAKQ
+1248 KEAQQ
-1253 LKQDIENLQ
+1253 LKEDIEKLQ
-1262 DTVLKELD
+1262 DTVIKELD
-1270 TFEATKPPVFILAG
+1270 AFEETKPPVFILAG

-1289 KAVQDIGNIFDPD
+1289 KAVKDIGNLFDPD
-1302 TELPTTEPD
+1302 TELPTAEPYLK
-1311 PRHILHADLLRMPS
+1311 HILHADMLRIPS
-1325 IPIND
+1325 LPIDD
-1330 AWEVDIA
+1330 AWELDIA
-1337 TPEAGIDGI
+1337 TPEAGIEGI

-1361 DLHSYVCSSKAV
+1361 DLHSYLCSSKAV

-1382 IEYLEHNPEP
+1382 IEYLELYPEP
-1392 TLDLAQLKDERNN
+1392 KIDIAQLKDLRNN

-1420 TSKQLENAVAF
+1420 TSKQLESAVAF

-1439 TAYAAQIESIKNAL
+1439 SAYAAQIESIKNAL
-1453 ETTRLF
+1453 VTTRRF
-1459 SEKIEQL
+1459 SEKIELL
-1466 RAIAEAISAK
+1466 RAIGQGISAK

-1483 VSEQLESLQQTG
+1483 VSEELESLQQTG

-1509 QGDILTAKEYIDMLK
+1509 QGDILTAKEYISMLQER
-1524 KGRSL
+1524 RSL

-1582 PQGAQAKKA
+1582 PQGTQAKKA

-1689 PVFVFHFGRM
+1689 PIFVFHFGRM
-1699 TVKKRRDL
+1699 TEKKRRDL

-1768 VQERE
+1768 VRERE
-1773 YIIDPERSCL
+1773 SIIDPLGSCL

-1797 YVHRTFHATDAGRN
+1797 YVHRTFHGTDAGRN

-1819 IGRKQLLDKIW
+1819 IGRNQALDKIW
-1830 HLLNEELDKLQI
+1830 DLLNGELDKLKI
-1842 PGINRRNSIRESS
+1842 PDTNRRNSVRESS
-1855 LQRIKSWLEL
+1855 LLRIKNWLEL
-1865 DNQRR
+1865 DKQRR

-1887 EDFLRCDEF
+1887 EDFLRCDEL
-1896 RKLMTETNRRFKVV
+1896 RKLMMETDRRFKVV

-1931 GAPICIG
+1931 GRPICIG

-1962 RFESPDLI
+1962 RFESLDLI

-1998 DVPTFDAKI
+1998 DVPTFDPKI

-2015 RHVEEAYQSQDLRKN
+2015 RHVEEAYQSQDLRNN

-2042 PRYEVI
+2042 KRYEVI
-2048 AYSIANGSQENETG
+2048 AYSIADGSQEDETG

-2067 PVSWIREQVLY
+2067 SVSWIREQVLY

-2109 NAGYFTL
+2109 NPGYFTL

-2122 LLMGTQREIETEL
+2122 LLMGTQPEIEAEL

-2150 RSPLRIG
+2150 RSPLVK
-2157 NRADFRRS
+2157 NKADSRRS
-2165 PLTVQQESQLQ
+2165 PLTVQQESELLRREYG
-2176 IPNNCVSILFGC
+2176 VSIIFGC
-2188 QAAGVDDLKVFL
+2188 QAAGIDDLRVFMEA
-2200 KSAFSQDF
+2200 AFSKKDCKI
-2208 FHFYYLENFSDR
+2208 HYLENLSER
-2220 ADFSQ
+2220 SDFSQ
-2225 RLTEIINRRKKDT
+2225 RLTEISNRRKKDT
-2238 TTLVVVSRTTP
+2238 TTLVVVSPTTP

-2266 KEGSFI
+2266 KEDSFI
-2272 QLVFVADPQKAW
+2272 QLAFVADPQKVW
-2284 QLVIHN
+2284 QLVN
-2290 STGFDSFK
+2290 YSSRGFDYFK
-2298 ELRYFS
+2298 EVRFFS

-2316 LEDAKLPREKEVMNK
+2316 LEDAKLPSGLEVRKK
-2331 ITEVTGNWPNLLQ
+2331 ITEVTGNWSNLLQ
-2344 EFYQFSQLN
+2344 KFYQFSQSN
-2353 PHRWQDSLGELKHQ
+2353 PHRWQDSLAELKNQ
-2367 FNKSDKLI
+2367 FNNSDKLI

-2385 QRKRVMRTL
+2385 QIKLVMRTL
-2394 AQWGEA
+2394 AQWREA

-2405 LIEFLDDVSPEVV
+2405 LIEVLDDVSPEIV
-2418 KQTLKWADL
+2418 KQTLRWAEL
-2427 LSLAWPSH
+2427 LSLVSH
-2435 NQKDGK
+2435 LGNQKQDGN

-2454 KSMAE
+2454 ESMAD

>member
-7 QAKASINQALSSFVK
+7 QAKASINQALSSFAK
-22 GKLADNARNLL
+22 GKLADNARNL
-33 FALGYRSEKTL
+33 FFTLGYRSEKIYAL
-44 PFYPKSSD
+44 KPNSSD
-52 NFIANFDSDKK
+52 NFIAQFDIDHK
-63 LNYQKALLNEWLTVD
+63 LNSQKALLEEWLSVD
-78 FLFQLTWDEIAAD
+78 FLFQFTGTEIAD
-91 DQLKLSLKTRAKGEN
+91 NDQLKVEFNTTSGESA
-106 TFFISSYL
+106 FFTSYL
-114 FFVIEL
+114 FFAIAM
-120 RRSTYTSEQLD
+120 RRSAYTIEQLD

-137 NKLFL
+137 NKILPI
-142 KPAIILFQH
+142 PAIVLFQH
-151 GETLTLSI
+151 GQTLTFSI
-159 INRRPDK
+159 INRRQHK
-166 GNESKDV
+166 RNESKDV
-173 LGKVK
+173 LEKIK

-194 ILFDLS
+194 MLFEIF
-200 LAELHK
+200 LAQLHK

-219 WHKTIPDSIKFK
+219 WHKTIPNSIKFK

-263 KIAELELEGSRKAK
+263 KIAELELEGCRKAK
-277 DKMVDSNLRLV
+277 DKMVESNLRLV

-329 TYATW
+329 TYATLL
-334 WIRQAITRAIADR
+334 IRQGITRAIADQ

-356 LYETISRIKKTTK
+356 VYETISQINKTTK
-369 LLSQEMGRKPTEEEI
+369 RLSQQIGRKPTEEEI
-384 ATKMEKTIAKLRFV
+384 ATKMEMTIAKLRFV
-398 KSKSAVSIISLD
+398 KSKSDVSIISLD
-410 TRMGEDEGSTLGELI
+410 TRMGEDEGSRLGELI
-425 EFDGETPEDQVSKNF
+425 EFDGETPEDQVSKN
-440 LRKDLESVLDT
+440 LLLEDLESVLNA

-462 RFGLDDGRD
+462 RFGLDDGRE
-471 KSLQEIGNIF
+471 KTLQEIGNIF
-481 NLTRERIRQI
+481 DVTRERIRQI
-491 EANALLRLRHPNR
+491 EAKALLRLRHPNR
-504 SSILKDYIRPTAID
+504 NSILKDYIRPTAIYQ
-518 PTQTKRS
+518 TQTKRP
-525 IAQPMQPRQFNILEN
+525 IAQPIQPRQFNFSEN
-540 LSRSH
+540 LSRSDF
-545 CDTFLQEPVG
+545 DTFLQEPVD
-555 DKIVDTANMTEPLI
+555 DKIVEAANMTEPLI
-569 PFNNFIEESNIEE
+569 TFKTSREESNIEQ
-582 TILAP
+582 TKLAQ
-587 TYLSRTDGSQNNLNP
+587 TYCSMADESQKNLNHT
-602 ANLNE
+602 NLNE
-607 HNFHMAEL
+607 HNFHIAPL
-615 TENDLN
+615 TKNDLN
-621 GVIKPMEHN
+621 GVIKPMVQN
-630 SADLLKQLTALEDV
+630 SADLLKQLTALEEV
-644 FSQLEAR
+644 FSQQEAR
-651 LSEASRKLLDP
+651 LSEASRKLRDP
-662 GIPISQ
+662 GIPIYQ

-681 IQLRGKVLELAKY
+681 IQLRDKVLKLAED
-694 LAVSQTLTTDEIG
+694 LAVSPTLTTEEIG
-707 SLADIKS
+707 SLAEIKS
-714 VLERVNFAE
+714 VLERVDWAE
-723 KQKSE
+723 KQKSAL
-728 IALVRDS
+728 ALVRDS
-735 ALRVLEGVLA
+735 ALRVLDRVLA
-745 IAHRVESNFPSL
+745 ITHRVESNFQSL
-757 LECQDKARELQR
+757 LECQEKARELQR
-769 AICESQESDLHPDT
+769 TISESQESDLHPDT
-783 LLLADGNHPF
+783 QLLADGNHPF
-793 SKLLKLIA
+793 SKLLTLIA

-808 ERLASLQ
+808 ERLDSLH
-815 DVVAESFGRT
+815 DAVSESFGRT

-834 LMIQAEAIP
+834 LIIEAEARS
-843 DLPAVSTNN
+843 DLPVIYTN
-852 NLKETFLAEESE
+852 KELDKTSLVEEAEP
-864 SETVLIVEQP
+864 ETVSLVEPPP
-874 AVAELKAV
+874 AAELSAV
-882 LTEDTIAPPTR
+882 LIEDVLPQPTTENISDIPPT
-893 ENIPYIPPIE
+893 EA
-903 PPTAI
+903 PTAT
-908 QINQPSSENQQGK
+908 QINHQNSENKQGK
-921 EVEKLGDKKREEK
+921 EVDKQGNKKIEEK
-934 QPLYCFSP
+934 QSLYSFSP
-942 NDTAQKIAQSILDD
+942 NDTAQQIAQSILDD

-968 VWRLIFEQ
+968 VWRLILEE

-981 FHLARCFK
+981 FHLARCFE
-989 KQYSNFEPHLP
+989 KQYSNFEQHLP

-1031 SYTASYLLPE
+1031 SYTASYSLPD
-1041 KSEWNQAVSLL
+1041 KSEWNQAASLL
-1052 LAAAALRP
+1052 LAAAAMRP

-1068 ASHLFQDIQFGK
+1068 AKHLLQQLHFGK
-1080 AGLDKLYDY
+1080 AGLAKLYDY
-1089 CQIIAKHGDGQ
+1089 CQIIAKHGDRQ
-1100 RALDTKAIKK
+1100 RALDITAIKK
-1110 AKTLAA
+1110 AQDQADI
-1116 LQKDLDDLY
+1116 QKSLDELHQ
-1125 IKIEDWWAQAPQ
+1125 KIETWWSQAQKK
-1137 QDLIYGHAKKVWVEW
+1137 DMIYPPAKKVWQDW
-1152 LNPGELF
+1152 LKPDELIHSLLF
-1159 YTLWLPIKQKDLS
+1159 PVLESDLSKLSALKQKVN
-1172 QLPFLKEKIER
+1172 R
-1183 LSNES
+1183 LSDES
-1188 NLDGEIQRTER
+1188 QIDSEVEKTDRKIRRSRSDAMMGKAVIQFRDRVREPVDLVRKWIEIQESCLDR
-1199 KLRRPKG
+1199 KD
-1206 AGMITGKA
+1206 
-1214 LIQLRSRARQFL
+1214 
-1226 NWVGRWVKE
+1226 
-1235 QESRLAESENYLQ
+1235 NYLQ

-1253 LKQDIENLQ
+1253 LKQDIEKLQ

-1270 TFEATKPPVFILAG
+1270 TFEATQPPVFILAG

-1289 KAVQDIGNIFDPD
+1289 KAVEDIGNIFDPD
-1302 TELPTTEPD
+1302 TDLPTAEPYLK
-1311 PRHILHADLLRMPS
+1311 HILHADLLRMPS

-1330 AWEVDIA
+1330 AWELDIA
-1337 TPEAGIDGI
+1337 NAEAGIDGI

-1361 DLHSYVCSSKAV
+1361 DQQSFVCSSKAV

-1392 TLDLAQLKDERNN
+1392 TLDLAQLKDKRNN
-1405 RIEECQGILQEQVET
+1405 RIEECQVILQEQVDT

-1466 RAIAEAISAK
+1466 RAIGEAISAK

-1509 QGDILTAKEYIDMLK
+1509 QGDILTANEYISMLQ

-1541 FFEHKYAAIEKVLEE
+1541 FFEHDKYTAIEKVLQ
-1556 CDRDRQKKQDLI
+1556 DYKKQELI
-1568 PNISKGKSIAKIQI
+1568 ADISKGKNIAKIQM

-1591 ADMLDAWFA
+1591 AEMLDAWLA
-1600 AKGRKQEITEKDA
+1600 AKGRNQATEKDA
-1613 RQILSNLGFN
+1613 HQILSNLGFN
-1623 ITSLTFKKSGQN
+1623 LKSLTFKKSGQY

-1655 YGSAAKG
+1655 YGSAANG
-1662 HYRILCVWDRPN
+1662 HYRILCLWDIPN
-1674 EQDLLNAVGETALGG
+1674 EQDILNAVGETALGA
-1689 PVFVFHFGRM
+1689 PVFVFYFRRM

-1747 TFLEPYKTAAGE
+1747 TYLEPYKTAAGE

-1768 VQERE
+1768 ERE
-1773 YIIDPERSCL
+1773 RKSIIDPEGSCL

-1842 PGINRRNSIRESS
+1842 PNTTRRNSVRESS

-1865 DNQRR
+1865 DKQRR

-1887 EDFLRCDEF
+1887 EDFPRCDEF

-1953 ERPLASLGY
+1953 KRPLASLGY
-1962 RFESPDLI
+1962 RFQPEDLI

-1998 DVPTFDAKI
+1998 DVPTFDPKI

-2015 RHVEEAYQSQDLRKN
+2015 RHVEEAYQSQDLRNN

-2048 AYSIANGSQENETG
+2048 AYSIADGSQENETG

-2067 PVSWIREQVLY
+2067 SVSWICEQVLS
-2078 WWSDGFAGRSSE
+2078 WWSEGFAGRSSE

-2109 NAGYFTL
+2109 NPGYFTL

-2122 LLMGTQREIETEL
+2122 LLMGTQPEIEAEL

-2188 QAAGVDDLKVFL
+2188 QAAGLDDLKVFL
-2200 KSAFSQDF
+2200 KSAFSQDIF
-2208 FHFYYLENFSDR
+2208 PFYYLENFSDR

-2225 RLTEIINRRKKDT
+2225 RLTEISNRRKKDT
-2238 TTLVVVSRTTP
+2238 TTLVVVSSTTP

-2266 KEGSFI
+2266 KEDSFI
-2272 QLVFVADPQKAW
+2272 QLVFVAAPQKAW
-2284 QLVIHN
+2284 QLVDRN
-2290 STGFDSFK
+2290 STSFDSFK

-2331 ITEVTGNWPNLLQ
+2331 ITEVTGNWSNLLQ
-2344 EFYQFSQLN
+2344 EFYQFSQDN
-2353 PHRWQDSLGELKHQ
+2353 PHCWQDSLGELKHQ
-2367 FNKSDKLI
+2367 FNNSDKLI

-2385 QRKRVMRTL
+2385 QRKLVMRTL

-2400 AAVEE
+2400 AAIEE
-2405 LIEFLDDVSPEVV
+2405 LIEVLDDVSPEIV
-2418 KQTLKWADL
+2418 KQTLRWAEL
-2427 LSLAWPSH
+2427 LSLVSH
-2435 NQKDGK
+2435 LGNQKQDGK

-2454 KSMAE
+2454 ESMAE